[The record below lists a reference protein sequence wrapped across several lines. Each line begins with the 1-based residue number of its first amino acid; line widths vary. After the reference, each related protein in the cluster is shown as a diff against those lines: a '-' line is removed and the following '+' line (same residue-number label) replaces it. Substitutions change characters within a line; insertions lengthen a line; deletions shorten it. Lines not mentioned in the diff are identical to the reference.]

1 MYVFSVIPCE
11 HFYLSK
17 WACTT
22 RQWYCESSSAHKV
35 IVSSWFC
42 IGVCCYFRFLFLF
55 SQAFLLVF
63 SPYVFLFIIY
73 AFLEFL
79 LVVYTTSYTSLKIMR
94 SHMVRQFYD
103 PLQDGYLNRK
113 LPLIEA
119 VGKFLTKCGIPNI
132 KGTSFL

>member
-1 MYVFSVIPCE
+1 M
-11 HFYLSK
+11 
-17 WACTT
+17 
-22 RQWYCESSSAHKV
+22 
-35 IVSSWFC
+35 
-42 IGVCCYFRFLFLF
+42 
-55 SQAFLLVF
+55 F

-79 LVVYTTSYTSLKIMR
+79 LVVYTASYTSLKIMR

-103 PLQDGYLNRK
+103 PLQDGYLNGK

-119 VGKFLTKCGIPNI
+119 VGTFLTKCGIPNI